1 MGQYQ
6 CVFGSVL
13 NFVQVGVVV
22 GCFFLLS
29 FTYFFLQLPAC
40 GTLTLHVLV
49 SFYNIVCIG
58 TCSQFSVSYLVL

>member
-1 MGQYQ
+1 MFLMGQYQ

-29 FTYFFLQLPAC
+29 FTYFFFATAC
-40 GTLTLHVLV
+40 LRDTYIACLSLFL
-49 SFYNIVCIG
+49 
-58 TCSQFSVSYLVL
+58 